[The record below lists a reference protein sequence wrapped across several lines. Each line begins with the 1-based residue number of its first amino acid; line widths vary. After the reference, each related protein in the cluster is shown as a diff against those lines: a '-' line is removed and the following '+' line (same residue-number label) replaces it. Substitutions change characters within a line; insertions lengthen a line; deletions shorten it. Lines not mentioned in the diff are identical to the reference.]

1 MQNVPKKQQGS
12 RPATACPRVVG
23 VWRETVWVLLLG
35 ARLGKIIHVEP
46 LKKCQ
51 SAPPSLHQTLFTL
64 NTGRME
70 RALVKTVLWI
80 QAFQFYRFRAK
91 TLVWEFAIKYWQLV
105 YVLYGGCRL
114 NWMGRLGVNHLL
126 CSSSNIISLDNC
138 PSPPPNLRF
147 LFKYWARSHHISD
160 IQDIWSIRISP
171 DSLDSSVGDANRKRC
186 NTQL

>member
-1 MQNVPKKQQGS
+1 M
-12 RPATACPRVVG
+12 
-23 VWRETVWVLLLG
+23 WRETVWVLLPG
-35 ARLGKIIHVEP
+35 
-46 LKKCQ
+46 
-51 SAPPSLHQTLFTL
+51 SASRENYTSWVSKEVSISPPPSLRQTLFTL

-70 RALVKTVLWI
+70 RELVKTVLWI

-171 DSLDSSVGDANRKRC
+171 DSLDSSVGDAKTRSDATHSCRYWDRC
-186 NTQL
+186 M